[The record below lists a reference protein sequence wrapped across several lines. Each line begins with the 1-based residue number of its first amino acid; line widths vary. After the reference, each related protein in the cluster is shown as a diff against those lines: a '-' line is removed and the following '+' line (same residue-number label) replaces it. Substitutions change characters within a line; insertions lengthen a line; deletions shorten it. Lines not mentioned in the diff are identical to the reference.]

1 MTANHHE
8 PWTFKK
14 EINITH
20 IIATLPVVVSAII
33 FGSSVDKRI
42 DLNATNIQHVMTTQ
56 AKTDQRYKEFRHEM
70 KNDISGIND
79 KLDRLLERRSEQR

>member
-1 MTANHHE
+1 MTVHHHE

-42 DLNATNIQHVMTTQ
+42 DLNATNVIKSLGM
-56 AKTDQRYKEFRHEM
+56 R
-70 KNDISGIND
+70 
-79 KLDRLLERRSEQR
+79 

>member
-1 MTANHHE
+1 MTVHHQE
-8 PWTFKK
+8 PWIFKK

-20 IIATLPVVVSAII
+20 IIATLSLVISAIV

-42 DLNATNIQHVMTTQ
+42 EVNAMNIQHVIATQ
-56 AKTDQRYKEFRHEM
+56 AKADQRYKEFRDEM
-70 KNDISGIND
+70 KSDINGISD